1 MDKRQ
6 EAKEL
11 LKEYKQEHINKF
23 IDEIGDEKAEEL
35 IEQIHTIDF
44 HQITELYNNTKKTI
58 EFKESKIEPL
68 KYLDKAKLTFEQT
81 QRFDELGSDVV
92 KKGQYAVVTMAG
104 GQGTRLGHN
113 GPKGTFKLDV
123 YGKGKY
129 LFEILVDN
137 LKEAN
142 QKYGITINWYIMTSK
157 ENNSATVEF
166 LEKNNYFGY
175 DKNFVKIFTQSEMPL
190 IDTEGKLLMGKDYKI
205 REASDGNG
213 GTYSSLRR
221 SGCLADMKEKGIK
234 WVFIGSVDN
243 ALLKMVDVTLLGMA
257 IDKGVQIASKS
268 VVKANPHERV
278 GVFCKMNG
286 HPKVIEYTELPEK
299 MAEEVD
305 SDGELKYGESHI
317 MCNLYTIDAI
327 EKISKETLMYHSA
340 FKKNA
345 YIDEN
350 GKEIIPTEPNSYKF
364 ESFIFD
370 AFEFFD
376 DIAILR
382 GKREDDFAPVKN
394 KDGVDSPKTA
404 KELLEKHEYPWE
416 VLPEISDFII
426 ELGNKLDKEIYELK
440 GENIWIA
447 KSATIYPSAYIKGPA
462 IIGENAEVRHCAFIR
477 GKAIVGNNAVVGNST
492 ELKNVIL
499 FDNVQVPHYNYVGDS
514 ILGYKSHMG
523 AGSITSNVKS
533 DKKLVVIKNKEEKIE
548 TGLKK
553 IGAMLGDEVEIG
565 CGSVL
570 NPGTIIGSHT
580 NIYPLSS
587 VRGVIKANSIY
598 KNQNEIVDKK

>member
-6 EAKEL
+6 ETIEL
-11 LKEYKQEHINKF
+11 LKEYNQEHIINYLEKMNDEDANK
-23 IDEIGDEKAEEL
+23 L
-35 IEQIHTIDF
+35 IEQIQKIDF

-68 KYLDKAKLTFEQT
+68 KYLDKAKLSLEQL
-81 QRFDELGSDVV
+81 QKFDKLGSDVV
-92 KKGQYAVVTMAG
+92 KNGQYAVVTMAG

-142 QKYGITINWYIMTSK
+142 QKYGITINWYIMTSQ
-157 ENNSATVEF
+157 ENNEATVEF

-175 DKNFVKIFTQSEMPL
+175 DKKYIKIFSQSELPL
-190 IDTEGKLLMGKDYKI
+190 INIEGNLLMGKDHKI

-257 IDKGVQIASKS
+257 IDKGAQIASKS

-299 MAEEVD
+299 MAEEID

-327 EKISKETLMYHSA
+327 EKISKETLIYHSA

-350 GKEIIPTEPNSYKF
+350 GKEVIPTEPNSYKF

-404 KELLEKHEYPWE
+404 KELYEKYW
-416 VLPEISDFII
+416 
-426 ELGNKLDKEIYELK
+426 NK
-440 GENIWIA
+440 
-447 KSATIYPSAYIKGPA
+447 
-462 IIGENAEVRHCAFIR
+462 
-477 GKAIVGNNAVVGNST
+477 
-492 ELKNVIL
+492 
-499 FDNVQVPHYNYVGDS
+499 
-514 ILGYKSHMG
+514 M
-523 AGSITSNVKS
+523 
-533 DKKLVVIKNKEEKIE
+533 KK
-548 TGLKK
+548 
-553 IGAMLGDEVEIG
+553 
-565 CGSVL
+565 
-570 NPGTIIGSHT
+570 
-580 NIYPLSS
+580 
-587 VRGVIKANSIY
+587 
-598 KNQNEIVDKK
+598 